1 MREHELEMIRLKE
14 METVEKKTKS
24 LALKTRTVV
33 QESTVEGS
41 EDCSESD
48 DINLLTRKFQKFIK
62 MKNRLKN
69 QQEKRGKNKSDYGS
83 TKSVYF
89 GCGKQG
95 HMKAEC
101 PSIAI
106 KDKAPEKKSN
116 KSRKSRRA
124 YIAWEDN
131 ASSSSCSSLD
141 EIEANTCMMAGKDSD
156 VSNTES
162 SASFN
167 SANYSILPVSYTHLT
182 LPTKRIV

>member
-1 MREHELEMIRLKE
+1 MIRLKE
-14 METVEKKTKS
+14 MEKVEKKTKS

-33 QESTVEGS
+33 QESTDEGS
-41 EDCSESD
+41 KDCSESE

-69 QQEKRGKNKSDYGS
+69 QQGKRGKNKTDSGS
-83 TKSVYF
+83 TKLVCF

-101 PSIAI
+101 PNVAT

-116 KSRKSRRA
+116 KSGKSRHA

-131 ASSSSCSSLD
+131 ASSFNCSSED
-141 EIEANTCMMAGKDSD
+141 EIEANTCMMAEK
-156 VSNTES
+156 
-162 SASFN
+162 
-167 SANYSILPVSYTHLT
+167 IQM
-182 LPTKRIV
+182 